1 MVFARTFIGSREGQ
15 LILFTGLF
23 FLAVG
28 TASPSFLA
36 FRTVDSIITDSA
48 ILMIM
53 ASAQMMVI
61 LTRGIDLTVAANIA
75 LTGMI
80 AALLGMHWPEA
91 PLILFI
97 FVSVL
102 AGLILGML
110 NGIFIALLGIPSIVV
125 SLGAM
130 TIYRGMVFV
139 LSGGQ
144 WVNSQEMAPAF
155 TAFPLE
161 RACGVTNLAL
171 IGIIISLL
179 AMLGM
184 RFTRFGRELYAIGG
198 NPEATDYVGINTKK
212 RLFAVYSLTGALGG
226 LCGYLWVARFAIA
239 YTEIAQGFE
248 LLTVAACVIGGVGIS
263 GGTGTIFGAVL
274 GALFLGV
281 LQNALP
287 VMGISPFW
295 QMAVSGAAILAAVI
309 VNSRGQRQKGLQI
322 LRITPIKEAG

>member
-1 MVFARTFIGSREGQ
+1 MNFIKRILRSREGQ
-15 LILFTGLF
+15 LVLFTVLF
-23 FLAVG
+23 SMAVG
-28 TASPSFLA
+28 VASPSFLS
-36 FRTVDSIITDSA
+36 FETLDSVLTDSA

-80 AALLGMHWPEA
+80 AALIGMHWPDTNLA
-91 PLILFI
+91 LIIGCAVF
-97 FVSVL
+97 S
-102 AGLILGML
+102 GLLLGML
-110 NGIFIALLGIPSIVV
+110 NGVFIALLGIPAIVV

-144 WVNSQEMAPAF
+144 WVNSQEMPASF
-155 TAFPLE
+155 TAFPLD
-161 RACGVTNLAL
+161 RFTGLTNLAA
-171 IGIIISLL
+171 IGILL
-179 AMLGM
+179 SVLSMIVM
-184 RFTRFGRELYAIGG
+184 HHTRFGRELYAIGG
-198 NPEATDYVGINTKK
+198 NPAATDYVGINTKR
-212 RLFAVYSLTGALGG
+212 RLFAVYALTGALAG

-239 YTEIAQGFE
+239 YTEIALGFE
-248 LLTVAACVIGGVGIS
+248 LLTVAACVIGGVGIA
-263 GGTGTIFGAVL
+263 GGTGTVLGAVL

-295 QMAVSGAAILAAVI
+295 QMAVSGTAILAAVI
-309 VNSRGQRQKGLQI
+309 VNSRGRKQKGMQI
-322 LRITPIKEAG
+322 LRVH

>member
-1 MVFARTFIGSREGQ
+1 MIFLKRILRSREGQ
-15 LILFTGLF
+15 LVLFTVLF
-23 FLAVG
+23 SMAVG
-28 TASPSFLA
+28 VASPAFLSFETL
-36 FRTVDSIITDSA
+36 DSVLTDSA

-80 AALLGMHWPEA
+80 AALIGMHWPETN
-91 PLILFI
+91 LIVI
-97 FVSVL
+97 IACSVFS
-102 AGLILGML
+102 GLLLGML
-110 NGIFIALLGIPSIVV
+110 NGVFIALLGIPAIVV

-144 WVNSQEMAPAF
+144 WVNSQEMPASF
-155 TAFPLE
+155 TAFPLD
-161 RACGVTNLAL
+161 RFIGITNLAA
-171 IGIIISLL
+171 IGIILSVL
-179 AMLGM
+179 AMIVM
-184 RFTRFGRELYAIGG
+184 HHTRFGRELYAIGG
-198 NPEATDYVGINTKK
+198 NPAATDYVGINTRK
-212 RLFAVYSLTGALGG
+212 RLFAVYAITGALAG

-239 YTEIAQGFE
+239 YTEIALGFE
-248 LLTVAACVIGGVGIS
+248 LLTVAACVIGGVGIA
-263 GGTGTIFGAVL
+263 GGTGTIFGAFL

-295 QMAVSGAAILAAVI
+295 QMAVSGTAILAAVI
-309 VNSRGQRQKGLQI
+309 VNSRGQKQKGMQI
-322 LRITPIKEAG
+322 LRVH

>member
-1 MVFARTFIGSREGQ
+1 MNHLHRILRSREGQ
-15 LILFTGLF
+15 LVLFTVLF
-23 FLAVG
+23 AGAVG
-28 TASPSFLA
+28 IASPSFFS
-36 FRTVDSIITDSA
+36 FRTLDSVLTDSA

-80 AALLGMHWPEA
+80 AALMGMHWPDTSLL
-91 PLILFI
+91 LI
-97 FVSVL
+97 VGCAVL
-102 AGLILGML
+102 SGLLLGML
-110 NGIFIALLGIPSIVV
+110 NGVFIALLGIPAIVV

-144 WVNSQEMAPAF
+144 WVNSQEMPAMF
-155 TAFPLE
+155 TAFPLD
-161 RACGVTNLAL
+161 RYLGITNLAT
-171 IGIIISLL
+171 IGIVLSAL
-179 AMLGM
+179 AMLVM
-184 RFTRFGRELYAIGG
+184 HHTRFGRELYAIGG
-198 NPEATDYVGINTKK
+198 NPAATDYVGINTKK
-212 RLFAVYSLTGALGG
+212 RLFAIYAITGGLAG

-239 YTEIAQGFE
+239 YTEIALGFE
-248 LLTVAACVIGGVGIS
+248 LLTVAACVIGGVGIA

-295 QMAVSGAAILAAVI
+295 QMAVSGTAILAAVI
-309 VNSRGQRQKGLQI
+309 VNSRGRKQQGMQI
-322 LRITPIKEAG
+322 LRIH

>member
-1 MVFARTFIGSREGQ
+1 MNYLKRILRSREGQ
-15 LILFTGLF
+15 LVLFTALF
-23 FLAVG
+23 SIAVG
-28 TASPSFLA
+28 IASPSFLSLE
-36 FRTVDSIITDSA
+36 TWDSVLTDSA

-80 AALLGMHWPEA
+80 AALIGMHWPDTNLA
-91 PLILFI
+91 LII
-97 FVSVL
+97 ACAVL
-102 AGLILGML
+102 SGLLLGML
-110 NGIFIALLGIPSIVV
+110 NGVFIALLGIPAIVV

-144 WVNSQEMAPAF
+144 WVNSQEMPASF
-155 TAFPLE
+155 TAFPLD
-161 RACGVTNLAL
+161 RFAGLTNLAA
-171 IGIIISLL
+171 IGIIISV
-179 AMLGM
+179 LGVIVM
-184 RFTRFGRELYAIGG
+184 HHTRFGRELYAIGG
-198 NPEATDYVGINTKK
+198 NPAATDYVGINTKR
-212 RLFAVYSLTGALGG
+212 RLFAVYAITGALAG

-239 YTEIAQGFE
+239 YTEIALGFE
-248 LLTVAACVIGGVGIS
+248 LLTVAACVIGGVGIA
-263 GGTGTIFGAVL
+263 GGTGTVFGAVL

-295 QMAVSGAAILAAVI
+295 QMAVSGTAILAAVI
-309 VNSRGQRQKGLQI
+309 VNSRGRKQKGMQI
-322 LRITPIKEAG
+322 LRVH